1 MFEITTIS
9 DDEIDYF
16 DELGKNFEED
26 AILSFL
32 KSLDTENKC
41 SKFDL
46 PDFVYKYKTTAN
58 IATQPSRFKSLL
70 CTLESIE
77 GQFDEIRI
85 YLNCYTEVPE
95 ELTKYTTHIGKDLTD
110 NGKFFWSGNK
120 NEYYFTLDDDI
131 IYPPDYV
138 EKTLPLIGNRI
149 VSYHGR
155 RLTGL
160 SKSYYNGHKAYV
172 FNELLNTERKL
183 DVVGTGVMAFNT
195 NIFSP
200 SLWRTENYKMTDL
213 LIGLEAHLW
222 GIPIVCLPREK
233 NWLSQKDL
241 FLDGIYYEFIGN
253 ESRQINFADMIQN
266 YICSNIDLS
275 IINYKL
281 DSNSIHKLVDFI
293 RVNSNEEMSFINLRS
308 GNGCLIN
315 AIKNEINF
323 KVYQSYDTD
332 HKRVNMLNESIEVE
346 FSDFK
351 YLKSYLELEFLENS
365 FILLDDIKLP
375 KSLSTKIYQKMKPNS
390 FLICHNIVSNDFPH
404 SKIELKIDNNIE
416 IDLFFY
422 KKLL

>member
-1 MFEITTIS
+1 
-9 DDEIDYF
+9 
-16 DELGKNFEED
+16 
-26 AILSFL
+26 
-32 KSLDTENKC
+32 
-41 SKFDL
+41 
-46 PDFVYKYKTTAN
+46 
-58 IATQPSRFKSLL
+58 
-70 CTLESIE
+70 
-77 GQFDEIRI
+77 
-85 YLNCYTEVPE
+85 VPE
-95 ELTKYTTHIGKDLTD
+95 ELTKYTTYIGKDITD

-120 NEYYFTLDDDI
+120 NEYYFTCDDDI

-160 SKSYYNGHKAYV
+160 SKSYYNGHKVYI
-172 FNELLNTERKL
+172 FNEFLNTERKL

-200 SLWRTENYKMTDL
+200 SLWRTENFKMTDL
-213 LIGLEAHLW
+213 LISLEAHLW
-222 GIPIVCLPREK
+222 GISIVCPPKEK
-233 NWLSQKDL
+233 NWISQKDL
-241 FLDGIYYEFIGN
+241 FLDGIYYQFIGN
-253 ESRQINFADMIQN
+253 ENRQINFADMIQN

-281 DSNSIHKLVDFI
+281 DSNSIDKLVDFI

-308 GNGCLIN
+308 GNGCLID

-332 HKRVNMLNESIEVE
+332 KKRVNMLNESMEVE
-346 FSDFK
+346 YSDFK
-351 YLKSYLELEFLENS
+351 HLVSYLELDFSENS

-375 KSLSTKIYQKMKPNS
+375 KSISTKLYQKMKPNS
-390 FLICHNIVSNDFPH
+390 FLICHNIISNVFPD
-404 SKIELKIDNNIE
+404 SKIELKINDNIE